1 VGRTS
6 VCLVALAVCA
16 FSQTPEKLRSDARKA
31 EKSGD
36 SLRAYLLY
44 SQAAG
49 IDQKDPSSW
58 SHAVSLQARALEAA
72 HLPSAAVPSEFEA
85 QPLPDVGD
93 LVAARYMGAPL
104 RLKPDPGTRSFD
116 LRGDSK
122 TICQQALKQFGIEVV
137 FDADLQPLA
146 NLRFKIG
153 DASFQEAT
161 DALRLATGT
170 FFVPISPRMALV
182 AKDVANK
189 RQELEHTMAV
199 AVPLP
204 TTTTVQEAQELARAV
219 QSVMEI
225 QKFGVDPNQRMAVI
239 RDRESKVLPALAL
252 FSDLLRYKSQII
264 VEVELF
270 EANETSD
277 MTLGFRWPT
286 EFPIVA
292 LTKVFNSNPVFPA
305 GYANFA
311 TFGGGA
317 SFLGLGIASS
327 QLFAT
332 MAKSNGRALRR
343 AEIRGVDGQAMNFH
357 IGDKYPIITAGYF
370 GDTGGAT
377 GEVYRP
383 PPTFNFEDLGVV
395 IKVTPHVHGTGE
407 MTLEIESEYKVLTG
421 QALNGIP
428 VIASRSFKTSAR
440 MTNGD
445 TAIVAGLIRA
455 SEARSLTGIAGL
467 ASLPA
472 LGHLF
477 RTEITN
483 KDSGQAL
490 LVIRPHLIDM
500 PPSDLATRTVYTG
513 TDGRPRI
520 PI

>member
-1 VGRTS
+1 MGRTS
-6 VCLVALAVCA
+6 VCLLLAVCA
-16 FSQTPEKLRSDARKA
+16 FSQTAEKLRSDAKKA
-31 EKSGD
+31 EKAGD

-49 IDQKDPSSW
+49 IDHKDSSSW

-72 HLPSAAVPSEFEA
+72 HLPSSPAPAETDA

-122 TICQQALKQFGIEVV
+122 TICQQALKEFGIEVV

-153 DASFQEAT
+153 DSSFEEAT

-170 FFVPISPRMALV
+170 FFVPISHRMALV

-225 QKFGVDPNQRMAVI
+225 QKFGVDPNQRVAVI

-252 FSDLLRYKSQII
+252 FADLLRYKAQVI

-270 EANETSD
+270 ETNETSD
-277 MTLGFRWPT
+277 MTLGLQFPT

-292 LTKVFNSNPVFPA
+292 LNNFFRAPPVFPA
-305 GYANFA
+305 GFTNFA

-317 SFLGLGIASS
+317 TFLGLGIASS

-332 MAKSNGRALRR
+332 MAKSNGRSLRR

-357 IGDKYPIITAGYF
+357 VGDRYPILTSGYF
-370 GDTGGAT
+370 GDTGNAT
-377 GEVYRP
+377 GTVYRP

-395 IKVTPHVHGTGE
+395 IKVTPHVHGPGD
-407 MTLEIESEYKVLTG
+407 MSLEIESEYKVLTG
-421 QALNGIP
+421 QSLNGIP
-428 VIASRSFKTSAR
+428 VIANRSFKTSAR
-440 MTNGD
+440 LQAGE
-445 TAIVAGLIRA
+445 TAVIAGLIRA
-455 SEARSLTGIAGL
+455 SEARSVTGL
-467 ASLPA
+467 AGFSSLPA

-483 KDSGQAL
+483 KESGQAL
-490 LVIRPHLIDM
+490 LAIRPHLIDM